1 MKNKT
6 IGYISGVF
14 DLFHIGH
21 LNILINSKSMCDHLI
36 VGVTVDDLV
45 AYKNKKAVIPFQERL
60 EIVRSIKYVDATIA
74 QESMDKF
81 KVWERLKFDV
91 LFVGDDWFET
101 PKWKEIEEQFKEVD
115 VKVVYFPYTKST
127 SSTVLNEALETLRNN

>member
-81 KVWERLKFDV
+81 KMWEKLKFDI

-101 PKWKEIEEQFKEVD
+101 PKWKEIEEQFKDVN
-115 VKVVYFPYTKST
+115 VKVIYFPYTKST
-127 SSTVLNEALETLRNN
+127 SSTMLNNTLKKLREN

>member
-21 LNILINSKSMCDHLI
+21 LNILINSKSMCDQLI

-45 AYKNKKAVIPFQERL
+45 AYKNKKAVIPYQERL

-81 KVWERLKFDV
+81 
-91 LFVGDDWFET
+91 
-101 PKWKEIEEQFKEVD
+101 
-115 VKVVYFPYTKST
+115 
-127 SSTVLNEALETLRNN
+127 